1 MHKTGL
7 VFSITTASFLA
18 IWGVASACLNEYE
31 PTFEFSTTALD
42 RSTTTVRS
50 KLPPWLVFESQF
62 LRTHSQ
68 DRLETSRR
76 RMLERG
82 SKDLH
87 AMNDL
92 AVAQI
97 RMGDASSALGVLNEI
112 EAEKPGEYFT
122 AANLGVAYE
131 LSGDLDKALFWVK
144 TGIERSPSS
153 HRGTEWLHVRILEI
167 RREQTTNGRLLSQGS
182 VLGLDFGTDR
192 NPAEPSPE
200 ALDRL
205 YSGLTLPSLATA
217 LEHQLTE
224 RTSLVP
230 PRNDVVADLFFDLAN
245 VMALNGK
252 VEHAV
257 VSMKLARAYGP
268 PTRPDFE
275 LREKRFAE
283 VATFTIPADAQLHAN
298 KVAKEKEDDDRHKFG
313 PEVPVWFMEVPV
325 WFMVESAGAILFVGA
340 SLTWLCSRI
349 WSRHRPPIA
358 SARELEHHDA
368 ALVSATDS
376 PPNVIDNGDS
386 NSNHGSA
393 E

>member
-1 MHKTGL
+1 MHQARL
-7 VFSITTASFLA
+7 VSSITTASCLA
-18 IWGVASACLNEYE
+18 IWSVASACLNEYQ
-31 PTFEFSTTALD
+31 PTFEFSTTGLD
-42 RSTTTVRS
+42 GSTTAVQSR
-50 KLPPWLVFESQF
+50 KPPWLVFESQF
-62 LRTHSQ
+62 RRVHSPNEL
-68 DRLETSRR
+68 DVSRR

-97 RMGDASSALGVLNEI
+97 RMGDSSSALGVLNEI
-112 EAEKPGEYFT
+112 EAEKPGQYFT

-131 LSGDLDKALFWVK
+131 LNGDLDKALFWVK

-167 RREQTTNGRLLSQGS
+167 RREQTTNSRLLSERS
-182 VLGLDFGTDR
+182 VLGLDFGMDR

-230 PRNDVVADLFFDLAN
+230 PPNDVVADLFFDLAN

-257 VSMKLARAYGP
+257 VAMKLARAYGP

-275 LREKRFAE
+275 LRENRFAE
-283 VATFTIPADAQLHAN
+283 VATFTIPADAQRHAN
-298 KVAKEKEDDDRHKFG
+298 KVAKEG
-313 PEVPVWFMEVPV
+313 LVWFVV
-325 WFMVESAGAILFVGA
+325 KIVGATLFVGA
-340 SLTWLCSRI
+340 SLSWLCSRI
-349 WSRHRPPIA
+349 GSRHRAAIA
-358 SARELEHHDA
+358 LARELEHHDA
-368 ALVSATDS
+368 ALVRASDS
-376 PPNVIDNGDS
+376 PPNAIDNGDS
-386 NSNHGSA
+386 NSNHGST